1 VSKRLL
7 SLACWLMVVI
17 LPLEAVAAD
26 AVGMLTS
33 IGTVLVDSRPATAS
47 GAVFAG
53 EVIETRTKSKAVV
66 AGQGKTISL
75 AENSSMRLGARV
87 LELQSGA
94 VLVSSTSSVV
104 QVENAR
110 ITAGSA
116 TPSKF
121 LARKINGELQVLAL
135 EGTVY
140 VTDGQQTTSVP
151 ASKGVSVPLHRDNAA
166 PAAKGMSWM
175 NNEEVGILI
184 VVAAAIVAGVTLG
197 IVNSQNAKPVS
208 PVVP

>member
-104 QVENAR
+104 QVDKVT
-110 ITAGSA
+110 ITGNFAA
-116 TPSKF
+116 PSKF

-140 VTDGQQTTSVP
+140 VSDGQDTTPVP
-151 ASKGVSVPLHRDNAA
+151 ATKGVKFPRVGRP
-166 PAAKGMSWM
+166 SWLS
-175 NNEEVGILI
+175 NDDIGILI

-197 IVNSQNAKPVS
+197 IVNSQNATPVS
-208 PVVP
+208 PAVP